1 MFGMVGAIGTLIV
14 SSFFDVKW
22 KKIPVAVLLAGGVWA
37 LVWMFMCIAAQ
48 GCGKVLAANA
58 AAVLPGAA
66 MIVIS
71 FLTNKKV
78 GYGDGILLVILGIME
93 GIEKILLIFC
103 VGLFL
108 QSLAAVV
115 LLLMKKA
122 DKQTCIPFVPFLLAA
137 QMIFLIW

>member
-1 MFGMVGAIGTLIV
+1 MFGMAGAIGTLIV
-14 SSFFDVKW
+14 SSFFDAKR
-22 KKIPVAVLLAGGVWA
+22 KKIPVIVLFAGSIWA
-37 LVWMFMCIAAQ
+37 LVWMLVCMTTQ
-48 GCGKVLAANA
+48 GCGKVMAASG

-93 GIEKILLIFC
+93 GIDKILLVFC

-115 LLLMKKA
+115 LLLMRKA
-122 DKQTCIPFVPFLLAA
+122 DKQTCMPFVPFLLAA
-137 QMIFLIW
+137 QIILLIW